1 MLKDLVHPP
10 NKADS
15 SKKDA
20 EYNPVFEDSFNTTME
35 DPEDEKDVEPSRDY
49 LDVFA

>member
-10 NKADS
+10 NKYSIKADS

-20 EYNPVFEDSFNTTME
+20 EYNPLFENSFNTTME
-35 DPEDEKDVEPSRDY
+35 DPEDEKAAEEW
-49 LDVFA
+49 L